1 MQSSQCIYIYIYI
14 YSFYLKKVA
23 TTACFIR
30 EESSGGYIYIYI
42 LDPENF
48 DREKYIYMRHFEI
61 CYVILR
67 TQIHH
72 MLYVY
77 AKVVMRWPNL
87 KAYGHLVDVLLFK
100 WPI

>member
-1 MQSSQCIYIYIYI
+1 
-14 YSFYLKKVA
+14 
-23 TTACFIR
+23 
-30 EESSGGYIYIYI
+30 
-42 LDPENF
+42 
-48 DREKYIYMRHFEI
+48 MRHFEI

-67 TQIHH
+67 TQIHN

>member
-1 MQSSQCIYIYIYI
+1 MRRKRRNMHVCRCIYIY
-14 YSFYLKKVA
+14 K
-23 TTACFIR
+23 
-30 EESSGGYIYIYI
+30 